1 MITFK
6 QFITEFSW
14 TPQGIRDHLE
24 KRGYKFLASGVDQ
37 SAYLEPKTGQVLKI
51 FGTNRGIK
59 GSKFSKDHMM
69 FKTWAEYC
77 EQHKSNQFLPKF
89 SGWESFEYGD
99 AMFLQIRMEKLQA
112 LPPELSRTLEKLSE
126 RVDSSARQRARFMEA
141 LERKL
146 FGEASTDPE
155 VQEDDEDWLREF
167 SFRGDEDFDEISKL
181 VILLGK
187 DGFDKLW
194 RSMISIYELGQAE
207 GYYWDLHGGN
217 FMHRNDGV
225 PVIVDP
231 WVI

>member
-1 MITFK
+1 
-6 QFITEFSW
+6 
-14 TPQGIRDHLE
+14 
-24 KRGYKFLASGVDQ
+24 
-37 SAYLEPKTGQVLKI
+37 
-51 FGTNRGIK
+51 
-59 GSKFSKDHMM
+59 M

-99 AMFLQIRMEKLQA
+99 AMFLQIRMEKLQN

-126 RVDSSARQRARFMEA
+126 RVNSSDRQRKRFMEA

-146 FGEASTDPE
+146 FGEQSADPE
-155 VQEDDEDWLREF
+155 VQEDDEDWLKEF

-194 RSMISIYELGQAE
+194 RTLIDIYELGQSKD
-207 GYYWDLHGGN
+207 YYWDLHGGN